1 MSRRVAIA
9 SSELLGVPGTGGPGT
24 ADSLLAVALA
34 RHGHDVELLLAPGR
48 EIEPLSPEWRRAY
61 DSSGVRVRH
70 LADQPGVRPQFLAP
84 ASAIL
89 EGLRADP
96 PDVVVAD
103 DWRGLAYLALRSRQL
118 GRAFAD
124 TAFVV
129 YCHGPARW
137 LAQSAHKV
145 PDTLA
150 RFGEEVG
157 ERVCLE
163 LADAVVCPSEWLLR
177 WMRDHG
183 WPVPETAR
191 VIQNLWQSTAL
202 DEPPA
207 QAPAG
212 SAVRRLAFFGQL
224 REGKGILVFVKSL
237 RNLEANLLQ
246 GVELLFLGRETPRW
260 TEERIREA
268 LGPHV
273 PEQVASIRF
282 ETGLERSAALEELR
296 QPGTL
301 AVIPSLADNSPYA
314 VAECIEHGIPF
325 VATRTGGIPE
335 LVANEDRARVLCPPT
350 AEDLATALTAAL
362 ASRAGFAPAHAASP
376 PKASLEAWLELVEAV
391 VPSRPRAVASA
402 ARVTVV
408 AGGEDSTRRAG
419 RLAQHT
425 RSVEVDVVSAESRR
439 AGLDV
444 AKAADWVL
452 FLDDDDLPDDQLL
465 DALVAAQAASGADVV
480 TAAVRPADDLDGLQ
494 LFVGEPGALG
504 LVENQYGVLGLVR
517 RSLVPADRSI
527 DGPVDPDWL
536 LLARLAL
543 AGARV
548 VSIPEPLSVHRGRP
562 GTVADVPGVGLDV
575 LEAFEERGDA
585 PLDDLPQLAATL
597 AAALARLQSGRPGS
611 NAAGRGV
618 VRRGVALLRSEGL
631 AGLVRRAGARV
642 GGH

>member
-1 MSRRVAIA
+1 M
-9 SSELLGVPGTGGPGT
+9 LGMPGTGGPGT
-24 ADSLLAVALA
+24 ADSLLAVALG
-34 RHGHDVELLLAPGR
+34 RHGHRVELLVAPGR
-48 EIEPLSPEWRRAY
+48 EIGRPTPEWERIYAAGGVQMRALE
-61 DSSGVRVRH
+61 GRLRVR
-70 LADQPGVRPQFLAP
+70 PPFLGP
-84 ASAIL
+84 AA
-89 EGLRADP
+89 EVFHALRADP

-103 DWRGLAYLALRSRQL
+103 DWRALAYASLRSRQL
-118 GRAFAD
+118 GVALSD
-124 TAFVV
+124 TAFVL
-129 YCHGPARW
+129 YCHGPARV
-137 LAQSAHKV
+137 LAQAAHKV

-150 RFGEEVG
+150 RFGEEVA

-163 LADAVVCPSEWLLR
+163 LADAVVSPSEWLLG
-177 WMRDHG
+177 WMRDHR

-191 VIQNLWQSTAL
+191 VVQNLWQSTAL

-224 REGKGILVFVKSL
+224 REGKGILVFVQSL
-237 RNLEANLLQ
+237 RNLEADLLK

-273 PEQVASIRF
+273 PERVSSIRF
-282 ETGLERSAALEELR
+282 ETRLERSAALQELLL
-296 QPGTL
+296 PGTL
-301 AVIPSLADNSPYA
+301 AVIPSLVDNSPYA

-335 LVANEDRARVLCPPT
+335 LVADEDRARVLCRPT
-350 AEDLATALTAAL
+350 AEDLAATLTAAL
-362 ASRAGFAPAHAASP
+362 ASGPGFVPARAASP
-376 PKASLEAWLELVEAV
+376 PKASLEAWLELIEGV
-391 VPSRPRAVASA
+391 VPSRPRAAVSP
-402 ARVTVV
+402 ARVAVV
-408 AGGEDSTRRAG
+408 TGGEDSTRRAR

-425 RSVEVDVVSAESRR
+425 RSVEVDVVPAESRR

-444 AKAADWVL
+444 ATAADWVL
-452 FLDDDDLPDDQLL
+452 FLDDDDMPDDQML

-480 TAAVRPADDLDGLQ
+480 TAAVRPADDLEVLQ

-504 LVENQYGVLGLVR
+504 LVENQYGVFGLVR
-517 RSLVPADRSI
+517 RSLVAAHRSI

-575 LEAFEERGDA
+575 LEAFEERGDT

-597 AAALARLQSGRPGS
+597 AASLARLQTERPVS
-611 NAAGRGV
+611 NAEGLGV
-618 VRRGVALLRSEGL
+618 VRRGLAVLRSEGV
-631 AGLVRRAGARV
+631 AGLVRRAGART